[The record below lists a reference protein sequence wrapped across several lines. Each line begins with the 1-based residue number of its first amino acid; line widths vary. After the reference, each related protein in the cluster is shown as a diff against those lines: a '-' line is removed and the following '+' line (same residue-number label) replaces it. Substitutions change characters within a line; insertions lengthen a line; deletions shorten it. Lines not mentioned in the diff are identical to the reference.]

1 MFYIHS
7 DREIVEWMIRGM
19 RSFRLSLR
27 QQVSALGTL
36 SALLATATVAVL
48 VLVNERSASKA
59 VSNEVIGIM
68 QESLARSAE
77 KTYNICKLS
86 QDFVQQAVD
95 TSLSFGDAA
104 LKQAGGIQLT
114 GRTASWTGV
123 NQFTQARTA
132 MTVPEWALKGTP
144 LTADRRFD
152 HPIPVIDDITK
163 QTGQTVTL
171 FQRVNPAGDMLR
183 IATTVAAADGQ
194 RGIGTYIPAV
204 MPDGS
209 QNGVV
214 KSVLGGQTYRGR
226 AYVVNAWYI
235 TAYEPLRD
243 AKGEIIGMFYVGVKQ
258 EGLPLLREAISIQS
272 RSGDHSSVA
281 IYYGPNSQ
289 NLSNMVVIEPSGI
302 GTVTESKWLP
312 DVLSKAPQLRDGAS
326 GTATATN
333 PITGTQAIV
342 HYTYFQPWDWVIAA
356 IGDSRDYEGA
366 TALVRTQFS
375 RLLLQSLLGG
385 FVALLVG
392 AVAAYLISKRITNPV
407 ADLSIH
413 LTSSATQIS
422 SSAVHQ
428 QSNVTT
434 LMASSNQIASAAKEI
449 SATSQELLHAMVEIA
464 DAATRTASLAH
475 KGRHGLKGMETSMQT
490 LSAAS
495 DGISSKLATIRSKAA
510 RINSVVTAITKVAD
524 QTNMLSL
531 NASIEAEKAGE
542 AGVGFAVVAR
552 EIRRLADQSALSTLD
567 IEQIVEEMQEA
578 VASGVAEMREFSD
591 AVQGGMG
598 AAAAMQGQFGEIIE
612 GVESIA
618 PRYETVQQG
627 MQNQSVGAKQIS
639 EAMWQLTETARQ
651 TSDSVSEL
659 NEVSRQLHE
668 AVRILKERIFN
679 VTAVQA

>member
-1 MFYIHS
+1 
-7 DREIVEWMIRGM
+7 M
-19 RSFRLSLR
+19 RRFRLSLR
-27 QQVSALGTL
+27 QQISALGTL
-36 SALLATATVAVL
+36 SALLATVTVAIL
-48 VLVNERSASKA
+48 VLANEGSASKA

-68 QESLARSAE
+68 QDSLARSAE
-77 KTYNICKLS
+77 KTYSICKLS
-86 QDFVQQAVD
+86 QDFVQKAVD

-114 GRTASWTGV
+114 GKTTTWTGV
-123 NQFTQARTA
+123 NQFTQARTS

-144 LTADRRFD
+144 LTSDRGFN
-152 HPIPVIDDITK
+152 HHIPVIDDITK
-163 QTGQTVTL
+163 QTGETVTL
-171 FQRVNPAGDMLR
+171 FQRTSPAGDMLR
-183 IATTVAAADGQ
+183 VATTVAASDGQ
-194 RGIGTYIPAV
+194 RAIGAYIPAI
-204 MPDGS
+204 MPGGS
-209 QNGVV
+209 ENPVV
-214 KSVLGGQTYRGR
+214 KAVLSGQTYRGR

-235 TAYEPLRD
+235 TAYEPLRN
-243 AKGEIIGMFYVGVKQ
+243 AKGDVIGMFYVGVKQ
-258 EGLPLLREAISIQS
+258 EGLPLLREAISVQS
-272 RSGDHSSVA
+272 HTGDHSSVA

-289 NLSNMVVIEPSGI
+289 NLSNMVVIEPTGI
-302 GTVTESKWLP
+302 GTITESKWLP
-312 DVLSKAPQLRDGAS
+312 EVLSKAPRLGDGAS
-326 GTATATN
+326 GTVTATN
-333 PITGTQAIV
+333 PITGAQAIV
-342 HYTYFQPWDWVIAA
+342 HYTYFKEWDWVIAA
-356 IGDSRDYEGA
+356 IGDSSDYAGA
-366 TALVRTQFS
+366 TALVRAQFS
-375 RLLLQSLLGG
+375 KLLFQSLLGG
-385 FVALLVG
+385 FVALFVG
-392 AVAAYLISKRITNPV
+392 AVVAYFISKRITNPV

-449 SATSQELLHAMVEIA
+449 SATSQELLHAMVDIA
-464 DAATRTASLAH
+464 DAAARTASLAH

-490 LSAAS
+490 LSVAS
-495 DGISSKLATIRSKAA
+495 DGISTKLATIRSKAA

-524 QTNMLSL
+524 QTNLLSL

-552 EIRRLADQSALSTLD
+552 EIRRLADQSAIATLD

-578 VASGVAEMREFSD
+578 VASGVSEMRDFSG
-591 AVQGGMG
+591 AVQGGIG
-598 AAAAMQGQFGEIIE
+598 AAEAIQGQFGEIIE

-651 TSDSVSEL
+651 TSDSATEL

-668 AVRILKERIFN
+668 AVRILKERIFK
-679 VTAVQA
+679 VRAMHA

>member
-1 MFYIHS
+1 
-7 DREIVEWMIRGM
+7 M
-19 RSFRLSLR
+19 RRFRLSLR
-27 QQVSALGTL
+27 QQVSALGVL
-36 SALLATATVAVL
+36 SALLATVTAAVL
-48 VLVNERSASKA
+48 VLVNERTASTA

-68 QESLARSAE
+68 QENLARSAE

-86 QDFVQQAVD
+86 QDFVQQQVD

-114 GRTASWTGV
+114 GRTATWTGV
-123 NQFTQARTA
+123 NQFTQAHSTMTA
-132 MTVPEWALKGTP
+132 PEWALKGAP

-152 HPIPVIDDITK
+152 HPIPVIDDVAK
-163 QTGQTVTL
+163 NTGSTVSL

-183 IATTVAAADGQ
+183 VGTTVAASDGQ
-194 RGIGTYIPAV
+194 RAIGYYIPAV
-204 MPDGS
+204 MQDGT
-209 QNGVV
+209 QNAVV
-214 KSVLGGQTYRGR
+214 KAVLSGQTYRGR

-235 TAYEPLRD
+235 TAYQPLRD
-243 AKGEIIGMFYVGVKQ
+243 AKGDIVGMFYVGVKQ
-258 EGLPLLREAISIQS
+258 EGLPLLREAISVQS
-272 RSGDHSSVA
+272 RGGDHSSVA

-289 NLSNMVVIEPSGI
+289 NLSNLVVIEPFGI

-312 DVLSKAPQLRDGAS
+312 KVLSNAPKLRDGAS
-326 GTATATN
+326 GTLTENN
-333 PITGTQAIV
+333 PVTGTEAIV
-342 HYTYFQPWDWVIAA
+342 HYTYFQPWDWVIVA

-366 TALVRTQFS
+366 TSLVRAQFS

-385 FVALLVG
+385 FLALLVG
-392 AVAAYLISKRITNPV
+392 AVVAYLISKRITNPV

-464 DAATRTASLAH
+464 DAASRTAGLAH
-475 KGRHGLKGMETSMQT
+475 KGREGLNGMETSMQT

-495 DGISSKLATIRSKAA
+495 EGISSKLATIRTKAA

-542 AGVGFAVVAR
+542 AGLGFAVVAR

-578 VASGVAEMREFSD
+578 VASGVAEMREFAD

-598 AAAAMQGQFGEIIE
+598 AAATMQGQFCEIIE

-651 TSDSVSEL
+651 TSDSVNEL
-659 NEVSRQLHE
+659 NDVSRQLHE

-679 VTAVQA
+679 VTAMQA

>member
-1 MFYIHS
+1 
-7 DREIVEWMIRGM
+7 M
-19 RSFRLSLR
+19 RRFRLSLR

-36 SALLATATVAVL
+36 AALLATVTAAVL
-48 VLVNERSASKA
+48 VLVNEGTASKA

-68 QESLARSAE
+68 QENLARSAE

-95 TSLSFGDAA
+95 TSLSFGEAA
-104 LKQAGGIQLT
+104 LKQAGGVQLT
-114 GRTASWTGV
+114 GRSVTWTGT
-123 NQFTQARTA
+123 NQFTQVHTA
-132 MTVPEWALKGTP
+132 FTVPEWALKGSP
-144 LTADRRFD
+144 LVADRRFD

-163 QTGQTVTL
+163 NTGQTVTL
-171 FQRVNPAGDMLR
+171 FQRATPAGDMLR
-183 IATTVAAADGQ
+183 VATTVVASDGQ
-194 RGIGTYIPAV
+194 RAVGTYIPAV
-204 MPDGS
+204 MQDGT
-209 QNGVV
+209 QNVVV
-214 KSVLGGQTYRGR
+214 KTVLSGQTFRGR
-226 AYVVNAWYI
+226 AYVFNAWYI

-243 AKGEIIGMFYVGVKQ
+243 AKNEIVGMFYVGVKQ
-258 EGLPLLREAISIQS
+258 EGLPLLREAISVQS
-272 RSGDHSSVA
+272 RGGDHSSVA

-289 NLSNMVVIEPSGI
+289 NLSGMVVIPPTGI
-302 GTVTESKWLP
+302 GTTTESKWKAE
-312 DVLSKAPQLRDGAS
+312 VLSKAPKLRDGAS
-326 GTATATN
+326 GTVTATN
-333 PITGTQAIV
+333 PITGTEAIV
-342 HYTYFQPWDWVIAA
+342 HYTYFEPWDWVIAA

-366 TALVRTQFS
+366 TALVRAQFS
-375 RLLLQSLLGG
+375 RLLMQSLLGG
-385 FVALLVG
+385 FLALLLG
-392 AVAAYLISKRITNPV
+392 AIVAYFVSKRITNPV

-464 DAATRTASLAH
+464 DAAARTAGLAH
-475 KGRHGLKGMETSMQT
+475 KGREGLKGMETSMQT
-490 LSAAS
+490 LSSAS
-495 DGISSKLATIRSKAA
+495 DSISSKLGTIRSKAA

-542 AGVGFAVVAR
+542 AGLGFAVVAR
-552 EIRRLADQSALSTLD
+552 EIRRLADQSAFSTLD

-578 VASGVAEMREFSD
+578 VASGVAEMREFAD
-591 AVQGGMG
+591 AVQGGIG
-598 AAAAMQGQFGEIIE
+598 AAETIQGQFCEIIE

-618 PRYETVQQG
+618 PRYDTVQQG

-651 TSDSVSEL
+651 TSDSVNEL

-679 VTAVQA
+679 VTAMKA

>member
-1 MFYIHS
+1 
-7 DREIVEWMIRGM
+7 M
-19 RSFRLSLR
+19 RRFRLSLR

-36 SALLATATVAVL
+36 AALLATVTAAVL
-48 VLVNERSASKA
+48 VLVNERSASTA

-68 QESLARSAE
+68 QDSLARSAE

-86 QDFVQQAVD
+86 QDFIQQQVD

-104 LKQAGGIQLT
+104 LKEAGGIQLT
-114 GRTASWTGV
+114 GRSVTWTAT
-123 NQFTQARTA
+123 NQFSKEK
-132 MTVPEWALKGTP
+132 TVIVAPEWGLKGAP
-144 LTADRRFD
+144 LIEDRRFD

-163 QTGQTVTL
+163 KTGQTVTL
-171 FQRVNPAGDMLR
+171 FQRVNAAGDMLR
-183 IATTVAAADGQ
+183 VATTVVAADGQ
-194 RGIGTYIPAV
+194 RGIATFIPAV
-204 MPDGS
+204 MPDGT
-209 QNGVV
+209 QNLVV
-214 KSVLGGQTYRGR
+214 KSVLSGQTFRGR
-226 AYVVNAWYI
+226 AYVVNDWYI
-235 TAYEPLRD
+235 TAYEPMRNP
-243 AKGEIIGMFYVGVKQ
+243 KGEIIGMFYVGVKQ
-258 EGLPLLREAISIQS
+258 EGLPLLREAISVQS
-272 RSGDHSSVA
+272 RGGDHNSVA

-289 NLSNMVVIEPSGI
+289 NVSNMVVIPPTGI

-312 DVLSKAPQLRDGAS
+312 EVLSKAPKLRDGAS
-326 GTATATN
+326 GTVTATN
-333 PITGTQAIV
+333 PITGTQAII

-356 IGDSRDYEGA
+356 IGDSSDYEGA
-366 TALVRTQFS
+366 TALVRAQFN

-385 FVALLVG
+385 FLALLVG
-392 AVAAYLISKRITNPV
+392 TVVAYLVSKRITNPV

-413 LTSSATQIS
+413 LTSSATQIA

-464 DAATRTASLAH
+464 DAAARTASLAH
-475 KGRHGLKGMETSMQT
+475 KGRHGLKGMETSMHA
-490 LSAAS
+490 LSASS
-495 DGISSKLATIRSKAA
+495 DSISSKLATMRAKAA

-552 EIRRLADQSALSTLD
+552 EIRRLADQSAQSTLD

-578 VASGVAEMREFSD
+578 VASGVSEMREFSE

-598 AAAAMQGQFGEIIE
+598 AAAAIQGQFGEIIE

-651 TSDSVSEL
+651 TSDSVIEL

-679 VTAVQA
+679 LSVTPAD